1 MIAEVVRM
9 DCAHFEEVLSQMD
22 CAHKQAAAIPEGALA
37 HAESCGDCARLL
49 LEKLFRAQAVSGGV
63 RAVRE

>member
-1 MIAEVVRM
+1 MIVEAMSM
-9 DCAHFEEVLSQMD
+9 DCPQFEEVL
-22 CAHKQAAAIPEGALA
+22 CGLAGAHARAATLPEAALA